1 MKAVDDFILRLK
13 RQDEQALDYLIGNYM
28 PFLKGICHHVLLK
41 SCGYHTAE
49 ECLNDVFMTIWQ
61 RAGKFEGDQN
71 DFRKWAGTLA
81 KYKAIDVYRKQ
92 QKQQQR
98 EAVSDDVHNDGRSHD
113 TEDAVLKKESRNEML
128 YRLHELPEADR
139 DLFLMKYYLDLS
151 NGEIAEALGITL
163 AAVDNRLYRGKRK
176 LVHLIDRK
184 ERFI

>member
-1 MKAVDDFILRLK
+1 MEDFIARLK
-13 RQDEQALDYLIGNYM
+13 RRDEQALDYLVDTYM
-28 PFLKGICHHVLLK
+28 PFLKGICQHVLLK
-41 SCGYHTAE
+41 SCGFHIAE

-61 RAGKFEGDQN
+61 RAGKFEGNQD

-92 QKQQQR
+92 QKLQQR
-98 EAVSDDVHNDGRSHD
+98 EAVTDEVCNEGRSHD
-113 TEDAVLKKESRNEML
+113 TENAVLKNESRNEML

-151 NGEIAEALGITL
+151 NGEIAKALGITVS
-163 AAVDNRLYRGKRK
+163 AVDNRLYRGKRK
-176 LVHLIDRK
+176 LVHLIERK